1 MSEVGQTGMLAD
13 QFEAALT
20 AYSPKSV
27 ALIGCAGGNGFDRIQ
42 LNTRERVVGID
53 INAEYLAQ
61 TSHRFAGTIPGLE
74 LYQADIANTVL
85 SVDPV
90 ELVFAGLVLEFVDL
104 PKAMTALRRLC
115 CRKGI
120 LVVVLQQPCASMAA
134 VSPSSFASLQKIA
147 DLVRL
152 IAPPELDKAAQNAGF
167 QTLSTDTVSLPS
179 GKEFSVRT
187 FQAI

>member
-1 MSEVGQTGMLAD
+1 MSVIGQTGMLAD
-13 QFEAALT
+13 QFEVALRT
-20 AYSPKSV
+20 YSPKSV

-42 LNTRERVVGID
+42 PDTTERVVGID
-53 INAEYLAQ
+53 INAEYLAK

-85 SVDPV
+85 NVDPV
-90 ELVFAGLVLEFVDL
+90 ELIFAGLILEFVDL
-104 PKAMTALRRLC
+104 PEAMTMLRKLC

-134 VSPSSFASLQKIA
+134 VSPSSFTSLQKVA
-147 DLVRL
+147 GLVRL
-152 IAPPELDKAAQNAGF
+152 IAPPELDKTAQNAGF
-167 QTLSTDTVSLPS
+167 QMLSTDTVSLSS
-179 GKEFSVRT
+179 GKEFLVQT